1 MGGSG
6 RAKHSRAEIESW
18 ELELVRKVARA
29 FRTTEKEDLQAE
41 LAGKL
46 LTLKNRSPSG
56 IRDWKAYATKF
67 LYNKADNWIRRWRA
81 SEHKKVALLETTEE
95 AVSEPYVSKVVLE
108 APPREPDLQIAFNR
122 VWDELDPQ
130 LRALW
135 EMLLEAKG
143 NQTGVARRIG
153 KHRNTVRLWVRKIQ
167 QLLKYHGF
175 RESDP
180 F

>member
-6 RAKHSRAEIESW
+6 RATYARAKIEPW
-18 ELELVRKVARA
+18 ELDLVRKVARA
-29 FRTTEKEDLQAE
+29 FRTTERDDLEAE

-46 LTLKNRSPSG
+46 LKLKSHLPSD
-56 IRDWKAYATKF
+56 IRDWKAYASKF
-67 LYNKADNWIRRWRA
+67 LYNKADNWVRA
-81 SEHKKVALLETTEE
+81 SRAREQKKVALVEMAEE
-95 AVSEPYVSKVVLE
+95 NVSERYVSKALLQ
-108 APPREPDLQIAFNR
+108 APPREPDLQIAFAR
-122 VWDELDPQ
+122 VWNELDPQ

-143 NQTGVARRIG
+143 NQAGVARRVG

-167 QLLKYHGF
+167 QVLKCHGF
-175 RESDP
+175 RDTDP